1 LKNQGEIIHQLRL
14 LTSQFSRFENRLNEI
29 DEKLAENFDSTN
41 EKTMLDVTFFIY
53 FQILNLFNYILFILI
68 IFKLSL
74 LLKVLQKP

>member
-1 LKNQGEIIHQLRL
+1 LENQGEIIHQLRL
-14 LTSQFSRFENRLNEI
+14 LTTQFSRFENRLNEI

>member
-1 LKNQGEIIHQLRL
+1 LENQGEIIHQLRL

>member
-1 LKNQGEIIHQLRL
+1 MENQREIIHQLRL
-14 LTSQFSRFENRLNEI
+14 LTSQFSQFENRLNEI